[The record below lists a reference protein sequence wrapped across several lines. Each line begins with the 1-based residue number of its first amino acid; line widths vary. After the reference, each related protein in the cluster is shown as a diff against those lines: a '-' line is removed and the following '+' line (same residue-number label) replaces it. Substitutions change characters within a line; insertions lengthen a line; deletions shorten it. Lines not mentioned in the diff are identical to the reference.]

1 MSAVEAEDFTNPL
14 HAVPAPKTAAARD
27 AGPGPAPAPAPAP
40 APLEPPSSD
49 PRVVAF
55 REILSRVPASEV
67 EAVLSRCGLAPL
79 PEVVEA
85 VLRQSYASPATAVR
99 FFRWSGL
106 KAKHTAGAWNLMVDV
121 LGKNALFEPM
131 WDAIRSMRQEPG
143 ALSVATFASAFSSYC
158 SLGRVKEAV
167 MTFDVMDRYGVPQ
180 DVVAVNSLLSALC
193 RADGRTAD
201 AAAFFDRVKS
211 KIPPDADT
219 FAILLEGWQKEGN
232 AARAKTTFGEMV
244 VRVGWSDAFLST
256 LVRGGLAEEAVKFL
270 KVMKGKGRLPGLKF
284 FSSALDILVEQNDHA
299 HALALWAIMVLDG
312 GLVPNL
318 AMYNAMIAL
327 LCGARD
333 VNSAFR
339 LLDEMPFHCAF
350 PDSLTYNTIFDC
362 LLRNRMPR
370 EAHSFFKEM
379 RKNEQ
384 LPSSPNCIAAI
395 RMFFNEFDPT
405 AALELWNCVLEENF
419 FPPDDCANE
428 LLLGLCDLG
437 RLGEVRKYAEDMLDR
452 EVELRPS
459 TMEKMK
465 TAFHKAGKLDS
476 YDRLARRMRH
486 Y

>member
-14 HAVPAPKTAAARD
+14 HAVPAPKTGAARD
-27 AGPGPAPAPAPAP
+27 AGPGPAP

-67 EAVLSRCGLAPL
+67 EAVLSRCGLEPL

-106 KAKHTAGAWNLMVDV
+106 KAKHTAGAWNLM
-121 LGKNALFEPM
+121 
-131 WDAIRSMRQEPG
+131 EPG

-244 VRVGWSDAFLST
+244 VRVGWSAASMAAYDAFLST

-395 RMFFNEFDPT
+395 RTFFDEFDPT